1 MLRKWNMET
10 GSPRNRGL
18 QKTYLVDGKNVT
30 ACKMRIISLNIVGLL
45 RKEMA
50 VVLDVK
56 SSTIDSHF
64 NRIYKPLTLY
74 RGRQLVTWSLK
85 NGFDEMGKLERWIP
99 FWWHNRVAVGLE
111 VEATRKPW
119 IWVISG
125 TQYGRGF
132 ILIATY

>member
-1 MLRKWNMET
+1 MET
-10 GSPRNRGL
+10 GSSRNRGL

-85 NGFDEMGKLERWIP
+85 NGFDEMDKLER
-99 FWWHNRVAVGLE
+99 
-111 VEATRKPW
+111 
-119 IWVISG
+119 
-125 TQYGRGF
+125 
-132 ILIATY
+132 